1 MSTSRLVPDDDM
13 TASSQLD
20 TEYAP
25 LGGRLNYQTHF
36 DSQGSIT
43 QIGGWSAST
52 NDLNQWLQI
61 KFSQIYQITGVA
73 TQGMADNAQWV
84 KTYKLEYSSDGS
96 TWTDYP
102 DVRGLILLCLTIIAT
117 IKILLTVST
126 FGLLFMLN
134 RNEKRNNS

>member
-117 IKILLTVST
+117 INLTVST

-134 RNEKRNNS
+134 RNEKRNHS